1 MPLNSQEAGATA
13 GSWKLPTSWASQAP
27 ASYSR
32 AAKPPRLGAVVRSF
46 VEYRTSTTT
55 RRRESLQR
63 QEHALPC
70 RRALDFAPTRQA
82 FRSRARGPLQ
92 LQLHLSQMRQANPVG
107 QCSQASAPS
116 ARSAPRA
123 HGHRQWKLDL
133 ARYHF
138 TRSSYGCPRP
148 LSTLLSGERTG
159 AGCTRSR
166 SSLANHAAK
175 AQNPASRG
183 RRLRAPADRRS
194 APQVNSGGFHWGF
207 GSRWT
212 QALIF
217 AREGAGGR
225 ERAENDF

>member
-1 MPLNSQEAGATA
+1 
-13 GSWKLPTSWASQAP
+13 
-27 ASYSR
+27 
-32 AAKPPRLGAVVRSF
+32 VRFF

-70 RRALDFAPTRQA
+70 RRALDLAPTRQA

-92 LQLHLSQMRQANPVG
+92 LQLHLSQMTRANPVG
-107 QCSQASAPS
+107 QCSQASAQS
-116 ARSAPRA
+116 ARPAPRA
-123 HGHRQWKLDL
+123 HRHRQWKLDL
-133 ARYHF
+133 ARYHL

-148 LSTLLSGERTG
+148 LSTLPSGERTG

-166 SSLANHAAK
+166 SSLANRGAN
-175 AQNPASRG
+175 AQNPALRS

-217 AREGAGGR
+217 AREGAGGG
-225 ERAENDF
+225 ERVENDC